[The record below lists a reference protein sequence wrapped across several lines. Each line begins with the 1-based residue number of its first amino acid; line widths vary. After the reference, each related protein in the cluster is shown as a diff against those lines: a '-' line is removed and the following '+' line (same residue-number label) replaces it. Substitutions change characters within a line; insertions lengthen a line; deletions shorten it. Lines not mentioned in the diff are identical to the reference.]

1 MKTLL
6 NHLPLAIAV
15 TVLAGCSAK
24 PQNTGSSHILLTSHK
39 AAPNCQFLGEVRG
52 TQGNL
57 LTATFTSDE
66 DLILGARNELRN
78 QAAQLGANY
87 VVIEQQNQSVN
98 LSGFGGAYNSTLFG
112 NAYNCPQPAMTNQAN
127 S

>member
-1 MKTLL
+1 MKILL
-6 NHLPLAIAV
+6 TPLAV
-15 TVLAGCSAK
+15 TAALLAGCSAK
-24 PQNTGSSHILLTSHK
+24 PQHAGSEHILLTGHK
-39 AAPNCQFLGEVRG
+39 AGENCRFLGEVRG

-57 LTATFTSDE
+57 LTASFTSDE
-66 DLILGARNELRN
+66 ELILGARNEVRN
-78 QAAQLGANY
+78 QAAALGANY

-112 NAYNCPQPAMTNQAN
+112 NAYKCPQPAMTNAPQ

>member
-6 NHLPLAIAV
+6 SHLPLAV
-15 TVLAGCSAK
+15 TVAVLAGCSAK
-24 PQNTGSSHILLTSHK
+24 PQNSGSEQILLTSHK
-39 AAPNCQFLGEVRG
+39 AGENCQYLGEVRG

-78 QAAQLGANY
+78 QAAKMGANY
-87 VVIEQQNQSVN
+87 VVLEQQNQSIN
-98 LSGFGGAYNSTLFG
+98 LGGFGGAYNSTLFG
-112 NAYNCPQPAMTNQAN
+112 NAYKCPQSAVTNGAKR
-127 S
+127 